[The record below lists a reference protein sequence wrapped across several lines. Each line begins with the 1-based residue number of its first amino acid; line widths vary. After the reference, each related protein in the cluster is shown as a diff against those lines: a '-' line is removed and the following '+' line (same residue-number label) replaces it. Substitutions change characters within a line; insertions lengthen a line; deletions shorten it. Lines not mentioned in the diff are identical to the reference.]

1 MPFDIYNPNKNLIHY
16 SCRKTKILLS
26 PEYWLANRI
35 YSVDY
40 RGFFCYKISVSP
52 MSWKEQNMK
61 ILYPATFEKD
71 GGYVL
76 VQFPDIPEAMT
87 QGATAQEAHAK
98 AKEVLGLALVGKQD
112 FPEATAVDVL
122 ERKYPD
128 KTVTLIEIDF

>member
-61 ILYPATFEKD
+61 ISYPATSEKD
-71 GGYVL
+71 GGYIL
-76 VQFPDIPEAMT
+76 VQFPDI
-87 QGATAQEAHAK
+87 
-98 AKEVLGLALVGKQD
+98 
-112 FPEATAVDVL
+112 PEATAVDVL

>member
-52 MSWKEQNMK
+52 MSWKEQSLK
-61 ILYPATFEKD
+61 IIINKIE
-71 GGYVL
+71 
-76 VQFPDIPEAMT
+76 
-87 QGATAQEAHAK
+87 
-98 AKEVLGLALVGKQD
+98 
-112 FPEATAVDVL
+112 
-122 ERKYPD
+122 
-128 KTVTLIEIDF
+128 LISYKKVFQINL